1 VDAKQAT
8 DNGATE
14 KEPAGSTPDSEGVV
28 TSGAPLIAE
37 LRQVTSHEAV
47 TAILTRY
54 APPTAR
60 FSAQA
65 LRGEIMEALKAADV
79 KGIAGLVDAWLARA
93 PRTEQEDDL
102 QGQTLDVSD
111 PEPYPLPVDG
121 RELLEEI
128 AALLNNYAIMPDGGY
143 VTTSLWIV
151 YTHAFDVFDISPYLA
166 INSPVMR
173 CGKSTVAEF
182 IKATSLRG
190 ILASNITAASMFR
203 AVEAWHPT
211 LIADEADTWM
221 FKERSELRGIVNS
234 GNKRDSAYVIRA
246 VGEDYEPRQFSTWSP
261 KVIAGIGK
269 LPDTVMDRSI
279 VLTMRRKLPEER
291 TRPWRPTRD
300 ADLRWRLAQ
309 IRSKAFRWAFDHQ
322 EELRHA
328 RPQRVPALH
337 DRAQDNWEPLLAIA
351 DLVGERWPVDARR
364 AAELLTSQVTDETT
378 GLLLLADIREAFAET
393 GEVEL
398 KTDYLLWR
406 LNAMEH
412 RPWPTWRRGRPLTG
426 KSLSNQLTPFDIH
439 PAKMSDGTARGYRL
453 DDNMLDAFR
462 RYLQETES
470 KDVQS

>member
-1 VDAKQAT
+1 VEAKQAT
-8 DNGATE
+8 DNGATQ

-28 TSGAPLIAE
+28 TSSAALIAE

-47 TAILTRY
+47 TATLTRY
-54 APPTAR
+54 APPTDR

-79 KGIAGLVDAWLARA
+79 KGIAGLVDAWLSRA

-102 QGQTLDVSD
+102 QGQALDVSD

-203 AVEAWHPT
+203 AIEAWHPT
-211 LIADEADTWM
+211 LVADEADTWM
-221 FKERSELRGIVNS
+221 FNERSELRGIVNS

-246 VGEDYEPRQFSTWSP
+246 VGEDYEPRTFSTWSP

-279 VLTMRRKLPEER
+279 VLTMRRKLPDER

-300 ADLRWRLAQ
+300 ADLRWRLTQ
-309 IRSKAFRWAFDHQ
+309 IRSKAYRWAFDHQ

-328 RPQRVPALH
+328 RPQLVPALH

-351 DLVGERWPVDARR
+351 DLAGDRWPMVARR

-378 GLLLLADIREAFAET
+378 GLLLLTDLRDVF
-393 GEVEL
+393 GESGATEL
-398 KTDYLLWR
+398 TTEYVLWK
-406 LNAMEH
+406 LNAMQH
-412 RPWPTWRRGRPLTG
+412 RPWPTWGRGRPLSG
-426 KSLSNQLTPFDIH
+426 KGLANLLNPFDIR
-439 PAKMSDGTARGYRL
+439 PVKVNEGKARGYQL

-462 RYLQETES
+462 RYLQESEVQ
-470 KDVQS
+470 DVQS